1 MICNKVKTKS
11 EKIPL
16 VGIVEIDSIIYDYL
30 DSILYF
36 SKYKDLYDILNHKV
50 YDGVERSKYW
60 QIKDELDDNS
70 CCTLWFNE
78 EVYFDNFDRIISQYN
93 TLLKSFLDFCRI
105 S

>member
-36 SKYKDLYDILNHKV
+36 SKYKDLYDKCMKC
-50 YDGVERSKYW
+50 YDFLYQNR
-60 QIKDELDDNS
+60 L
-70 CCTLWFNE
+70 
-78 EVYFDNFDRIISQYN
+78 II
-93 TLLKSFLDFCRI
+93 
-105 S
+105 